1 MPIAETMKRALISVT
16 FLLAFVLLV
25 GFSPRPYSD
34 LAEYKRLPQETRI
47 SRLQAAA
54 EDLFRRRRYEDS
66 IVVFETILALDES
79 DLKAKLWIA
88 KARTELKR
96 ERDELNKQERYRRYG
111 QLIPKLKDDLLDDK
125 ALGYFE
131 VRYSEPKPYVPPVRK
146 IRPPASEAEINA
158 QKEKAEKSGAAADYF
173 ELAMLHW
180 SKKEAENA
188 LKAYFKAVSLD
199 SEILAMDD
207 EQLLL
212 KVSAEVEK
220 RIEGGKV
227 SADEFLDSGKLLM
240 VQGELRRAVNHLVK
254 AAQLDAKT
262 RQEASDILLTLIESP
277 QIEVV
282 SAPPDLIGFR
292 QAYVFDKEADTV
304 YVRVTLIPKERGQIV
319 PIDITIPADAV
330 DKIEVKSKDT
340 VMAFGK
346 PGVDNALRVWAVLPE
361 KEEDFAEYELRLALN
376 IDRKILSYLELSNY
390 SLSLDMPDN
399 WSFIIGS
406 EFNFS
411 ENVPKGEY
419 EKNLEGVQIS
429 GYHLPVSEGK
439 GPTLLLSDFKQP
451 LPREVDIWKIIETGG
466 EGIANLF

>member
-1 MPIAETMKRALISVT
+1 MPIAETMKRALISISV
-16 FLLAFVLLV
+16 LVVFVLLV

-88 KARTELKR
+88 KARTEIKR

-111 QLIPKLKDDLLDDK
+111 QLIPKTKDHLLDDK
-125 ALGYFE
+125 ELGYFE

-146 IRPPASEAEINA
+146 IRPPASDAEINA
-158 QKEKAEKSGAAADYF
+158 QKQKADKSGEAADYF

-180 SKKEAENA
+180 SKKEAEPA

-199 SEILAMDD
+199 SEILAQDD

-212 KVSAEVEK
+212 TVSAEVEK
-220 RIEGGKV
+220 RIDGGKV
-227 SADEFLDSGKLLM
+227 SAAEFLDSGKLLM

-254 AAQLDAKT
+254 AAELDAKT

-277 QIEVV
+277 QIELI
-282 SAPPDLIGFR
+282 SAPPDLLGFR
-292 QAYVFDKEADTV
+292 QAYVFDKESDTV
-304 YVRVTLIPKERGQIV
+304 YIRVTMIPKKRGQIV
-319 PIDITIPADAV
+319 PIDVTVPADAV
-330 DKIEVKSKDT
+330 DKIEVRSKDA

-346 PGVDNALRVWAVLPE
+346 PGVDNALRIWAVLPE
-361 KEEDFAEYELRLALN
+361 KEEFAEYEVRLALN
-376 IDRKILSYLELSNY
+376 IDRKILNYIELSNY

-399 WSFIIGS
+399 WSFVIGS

-419 EKNLEGVQIS
+419 EKKLEGIQIS

-439 GPTLLLSDFKQP
+439 GPTLLLSDFKEP
-451 LPREVDIWKIIETGG
+451 LPRQVDIWKIIETGG
-466 EGIANLF
+466 EGIVTNLF

>member
-1 MPIAETMKRALISVT
+1 MPIAETMRRALISVT
-16 FLLAFVLLV
+16 FLLAVTMLV
-25 GFSPRPYSD
+25 GFTRPYSD

-54 EDLFRRRRYEDS
+54 EDLYRRRRYEDA
-66 IVVFETILALDES
+66 IVVFDTILALDES

-88 KARTELKR
+88 KARTEIKR

-111 QLIPKLKDDLLDDK
+111 QLIPKTKDHLLDDK
-125 ALGYFE
+125 ELGYFE

-158 QKEKAEKSGAAADYF
+158 QKQKAEKSGEAADYF

-180 SKKEAENA
+180 SKKEAEPA

-199 SEILAMDD
+199 SEVLAQDD
-207 EQLLL
+207 EQLLMT
-212 KVSAEVEK
+212 VSAEVEK
-220 RIEGGKV
+220 RIAGDKV
-227 SADEFLDSGKLLM
+227 SATEYLDSGKLLM
-240 VQGELRRAVNHLVK
+240 VQGELRRAVSHLVK
-254 AAQLDAKT
+254 AAELDAKT

-277 QIEVV
+277 QIELI
-282 SAPPDLIGFR
+282 SAPPDLLGFR
-292 QAYVFDKEADTV
+292 QAYVFDKDADTV
-304 YVRVTLIPKERGQIV
+304 YVRVTLIPKKRGQIV
-319 PIDITIPADAV
+319 PIDVTIPADAV
-330 DKIEVKSKDT
+330 DKIEVKSKDA

-346 PGVDNALRVWAVLPE
+346 PGVDNALRIWAVLPE
-361 KEEDFAEYELRLALN
+361 KEDEFAEYELRLALN
-376 IDRKILSYLELSNY
+376 IDRKILNYIELSNY

-399 WSFIIGS
+399 WSFVIGS

-411 ENVPKGEY
+411 ENMPKGEY

-439 GPTLLLSDFKQP
+439 GPTLLLSDFKEP
-451 LPREVDIWKIIETGG
+451 LPRQVDIWKIIETGG
-466 EGIANLF
+466 EGIVSNLF